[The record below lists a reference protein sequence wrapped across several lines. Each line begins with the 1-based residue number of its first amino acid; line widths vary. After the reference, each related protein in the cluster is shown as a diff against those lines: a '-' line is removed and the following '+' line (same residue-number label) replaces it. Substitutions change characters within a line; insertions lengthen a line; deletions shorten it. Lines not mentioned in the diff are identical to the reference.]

1 MPRCSVGKSTADTI
15 QQRCRFFGY
24 KQNYLW
30 SCRVF
35 LPFEVIIEYKE
46 YVEHE
51 EEMRKW
57 LLDNKNLEDVERL
70 LLISNRLN
78 ATRKNILSKHTV
90 TTKLNGWRKMN
101 AFQAIDENTT
111 FVNRFLADVEL
122 KLI

>member
-1 MPRCSVGKSTADTI
+1 MPCV
-15 QQRCRFFGY
+15 
-24 KQNYLW
+24 
-30 SCRVF
+30 

-90 TTKLNGWRKMN
+90 TTKLNG
-101 AFQAIDENTT
+101 
-111 FVNRFLADVEL
+111 
-122 KLI
+122 

>member
-1 MPRCSVGKSTADTI
+1 M
-15 QQRCRFFGY
+15 
-24 KQNYLW
+24 
-30 SCRVF
+30 F

-78 ATRKNILSKHTV
+78 ATRKISYLNIL
-90 TTKLNGWRKMN
+90 
-101 AFQAIDENTT
+101 
-111 FVNRFLADVEL
+111 
-122 KLI
+122 